1 MIIKIYAMKT
11 ITYKEGVDSIIRDC
25 LGVNIDSPSQVNQ
38 SYESII
44 NRKIEKHMGSK
55 TQVYIS

>member
-1 MIIKIYAMKT
+1 MKT
-11 ITYKEGVDSIIRDC
+11 ITYKEGVDSIICDC
-25 LGVNIDSPSQVNQ
+25 LGVNIDSLSQVNQ

-44 NRKIEKHMGSK
+44 NRKIEKHMGSE